1 MVLTSKWLTNL
12 LFFAIFLFSNIIEI
26 FNVGNDDKIDV
37 VSIAKIVCNIM
48 DLVDVKLVTTGGI
61 DNGRGWIGDV
71 KDMQLDIAKLKRLGW
86 SPSLSSMNAVA
97 LASKEILKDIV
108 E

>member
-1 MVLTSKWLTNL
+1 
-12 LFFAIFLFSNIIEI
+12 
-26 FNVGNDDKIDV
+26 
-37 VSIAKIVCNIM
+37 M
-48 DLVDVKLVTTGGI
+48 DLVDVKLVTTGSI

-86 SPSLSSMNAVA
+86 SPSPSSMNAVA